1 MYILTSS
8 NNDVLLACFDGIHKF
23 IVRKRM
29 NKNLLVP
36 LLFTVV
42 LVGCD
47 DASEAIDRAQDVANK
62 AVDMAQ
68 SKLESVD
75 LSALNIEQFGDA
87 ADSAAEFAESIDE
100 ALNADYSNPKAL
112 IEIQEHVANAYSCL
126 VEASSESTAEGL
138 LNKVMATLS
147 NEQAE
152 SLIEKGIERAQDMQE
167 CVM

>member
-1 MYILTSS
+1 MLVSIILIGIVYIR
-8 NNDVLLACFDGIHKF
+8 KF

-29 NKNLLVP
+29 NKKLLMP
-36 LLFTVV
+36 LLFTVA

-47 DASEAIDRAQDVANK
+47 DASEAIDNAQDAANK

-75 LSALNIEQFGDA
+75 LDVLNIEQFGDA
-87 ADSAAEFAESIDE
+87 ADSATEFAESIDE

-112 IEIQEHVANAYSCL
+112 VEVQEHIANAYSCL
-126 VEASSESTAEGL
+126 IEASSESSAEKL
-138 LNKVMATLS
+138 MNKVMSTIS
-147 NEQAE
+147 NQEVQ
-152 SLIEKGIERAQDMQE
+152 SLIEKGIESAKEMQA